1 MPREKRAAR
10 GRIVSG
16 GALGYRRAMRWI
28 ALVVGLGVCAAPAV
42 TLGAEGNKAAAE
54 ALFNEGRSLMA
65 AGRYAD
71 AIAKLEASQDLDPGL
86 GTLLNLAE
94 CYERVGKTAT
104 AWAQYKEIAS
114 LARQSGSKEREE
126 LAEQKSKALEP
137 KLSKLSISLHS
148 GADASTLTISRDGTT
163 VSSAELGVAIP
174 VDPGKHEVTVT
185 APGKE
190 KWSTTI
196 EVGEGGQTEKVE
208 IPLLEDAAHGSTS
221 GSVTMGATASP
232 TADKPSDGSTQRVLG
247 IVAGGVGLVGVG
259 VGALFGLQA
268 SSSWKDAKK
277 ECTDFPYGCSPKGS
291 SLKDDAS
298 SQATLSTVG
307 FIVGGVG
314 LAAGAVLFFTAGSG
328 KDESVAVGVG
338 PSSVTIKGT
347 F

>member
-1 MPREKRAAR
+1 M
-10 GRIVSG
+10 S
-16 GALGYRRAMRWI
+16 MRWL

-71 AIAKLEASQDLDPGL
+71 AIGKLKASQDLDPGL

-94 CYERVGKTAT
+94 CYERVGKSAT

-114 LARQSGSKEREE
+114 LARQSGSKERED

-137 KLSKLSISLHS
+137 KLSKLSINLHPD
-148 GADASTLTISRDGTT
+148 ADGSALTISRDGTT
-163 VSSAELGVAIP
+163 MSAAELGVAIP

-190 KWSTTI
+190 KWSTSVD
-196 EVGEGGQTEKVE
+196 VGEGGQTETVE
-208 IPLLEDAAHGSTS
+208 IPLLADSGNGSGNGTVGASAAG
-221 GSVTMGATASP
+221 GATAP
-232 TADKPSDGSTQRVLG
+232 TVDESNDGSTQRVLG
-247 IVAGGVGLVGVG
+247 IVAGGIGLVGVG
-259 VGALFGLQA
+259 VGTFFGLQA
-268 SSSWKDAKK
+268 SSNWSDAKK
-277 ECTDFPYGCSPKGS
+277 ECASYPYGCSAKGI
-291 SLKDDAS
+291 SLKDDAA

-328 KDESVAVGVG
+328 KTETVAVGIG
-338 PSSVTIKGT
+338 PSSVSIKGT

>member
-1 MPREKRAAR
+1 
-10 GRIVSG
+10 
-16 GALGYRRAMRWI
+16 MRWL
-28 ALVVGLGVCAAPAV
+28 ALVVGLGVCTAPAV

-71 AIAKLEASQDLDPGL
+71 AIGKLEASQDLDPGL

-94 CYERVGKTAT
+94 CYERVGRSAT

-126 LAEQKSKALEP
+126 LAEQRSKALEP
-137 KLSKLSISLHS
+137 KLSKLSINVQS

-190 KWSTTI
+190 KWSTTV
-196 EVGEGGQTEKVE
+196 EVGEGGQTESVE
-208 IPLLEDAAHGSTS
+208 IPLLADASGGSSATS
-221 GSVTMGATASP
+221 TAVGGP
-232 TADKPSDGSTQRVLG
+232 APPAADKPGDGSTQRTLG
-247 IVAGGVGLVGVG
+247 IVAGGIGLVGVG
-259 VGALFGLQA
+259 VGTFFGLQA
-268 SSSWKDAKK
+268 SSSWSDAKK
-277 ECTDFPYGCSPKGS
+277 ECSDYPYGCSAKGI
-291 SLKDDAS
+291 SLKDDAAG
-298 SQATLSTVG
+298 QATLSTVG

-328 KDESVAVGVG
+328 KEETVALGVG
-338 PSSVTIKGT
+338 PGNVSIKGT

>member
-1 MPREKRAAR
+1 
-10 GRIVSG
+10 
-16 GALGYRRAMRWI
+16 MRWI

-71 AIAKLEASQDLDPGL
+71 AIEKLKASQDLDPGL

-148 GADASTLTISRDGTT
+148 GADASTLTITRDGTT

-174 VDPGKHEVTVT
+174 VDPGKHDVSVT
-185 APGKE
+185 APGKK
-190 KWSTTI
+190 KWSTTV
-196 EVGEGGQTEKVE
+196 EVGEGGQTENVE
-208 IPLLEDAAHGSTS
+208 IPLLEDSANGAGA
-221 GSVTMGATASP
+221 SVAVDGAASP
-232 TADKPSDGSTQRVLG
+232 AADKPSDGSTQRVLG

-259 VGALFGLQA
+259 VGTIFGLQA

-277 ECTDFPYGCSPKGS
+277 ECTDFPYGCSSKGS

-328 KDESVAVGVG
+328 KEESVAVGVG